1 MILEAESGGYKV
13 TKEEIEDDQQRRGK
27 TRESYLLGRDKSYW
41 LKFIKDGDLDRAAI
55 LSKKY
60 RIDQIDFIQ
69 AEMLRRKWLPN

>member
-1 MILEAESGGYKV
+1 MILEAEHGGYKV
-13 TKEEIEDDQQRRGK
+13 TKEEIEDDQQRRKK

-41 LKFIKDGDLDRAAI
+41 LKFIKDGELDRVAI

-60 RIDQIDFIQ
+60 RIDQIEFIQ